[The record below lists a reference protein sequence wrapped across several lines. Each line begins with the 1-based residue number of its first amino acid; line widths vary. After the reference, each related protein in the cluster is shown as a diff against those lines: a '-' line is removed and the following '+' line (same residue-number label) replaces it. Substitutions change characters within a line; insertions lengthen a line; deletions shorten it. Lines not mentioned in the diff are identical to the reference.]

1 MVKLILNGL
10 FTLML
15 GIFLFIAGYWFGQS
29 PYAPVTFFFPAGNTP
44 DEVAKTF
51 TPFWEVWQLVH
62 TRYYDLPVDDVALTE
77 GAIAGMLATLEDP
90 YTRYLP
96 PADEQAARES
106 MAGEIEG
113 IGVQVEFLDGD
124 IVIVAPFEG
133 SPAEASGLR
142 AGDILREADG
152 VDLTGMDLT
161 EAARLVRGPAGTTVV
176 LVVERNGE
184 RFTVEVERAVVKIPS
199 VRGEMLEGNLAYVRL
214 SNFGDRSPEEMKT
227 TVERLLSNDPAG
239 LILDLRG
246 NPGGGLDAAVEIAD
260 LFLAE
265 GIILTERYGNG
276 NEHVYRADEEQLGG
290 GLPIAILVD
299 EGSASAAEV
308 VAGAIR
314 DNGRAILVGQ
324 TTFGKGTVQTWQP
337 LSNEGGVRITIAR
350 WLTPQGTWVNEG
362 GLVPDIEIAL
372 PEDGGEGEQLDTQLQ
387 AAMDYLTGRAT
398 VDP

>member
-1 MVKLILNGL
+1 MVKFILNGL
-10 FTLML
+10 FTLLL

-29 PYAPVTFFFPAGNTP
+29 PYAPVTFFFPAGYTP
-44 DEVAKTF
+44 DNVAETF
-51 TPFWEVWQLVH
+51 SPFWEVWQLVH

-113 IGVQVEFLDGD
+113 IGVQVEFRDGD

-133 SPAEASGLR
+133 SPAEASGLQ

-161 EAARLVRGPAGTTVV
+161 EAAQLVRGPAGTTVV
-176 LVVERNGE
+176 LVVERGGE
-184 RFTVEVERAVVKIPS
+184 HFTVEVVRDVVRIPS

-214 SNFGDRSPEEMKT
+214 SNFGNRSTEEMAAT
-227 TVERLLSNDPAG
+227 IEELLGNNPAG

-246 NPGGGLDAAVEIAD
+246 NPGGALDTAVEIAD
-260 LFLAE
+260 LFLGE
-265 GIILTERYGNG
+265 GIILTERYGSG
-276 NEHVYRADEEQLGG
+276 DEHVFHADEEQLVGD
-290 GLPIAILVD
+290 LPMVILVD

-308 VAGAIR
+308 LAGAIR
-314 DNGRAILVGQ
+314 DHGRAILVGQ

-350 WLTPQGTWVNEG
+350 WLTPQGTWVNG
-362 GLVPDIEIAL
+362 AGLAPDIEVAL
-372 PEDGGEGEQLDTQLQ
+372 PDGDGEGEWVDTQLQ
-387 AAMDYLTGRAT
+387 AAMEHLTGRAAAH
-398 VDP
+398 P